1 MTGST
6 KTYDMAA
13 KSFSEHVNNR
23 VQELKQ
29 NSYKTIPAK
38 VISTKDYEELQCLS
52 VEFSIRDIFNR
63 KDASILESVRL
74 EKVFVRLP
82 KFGGWKFKY
91 PVSEGDLVI
100 LYWSHRDLSTF
111 LDGDGSSIAQ
121 PITEIGEL
129 NDCFIELG
137 FGTRK
142 NHNNPSLKNLIL
154 AQDAT
159 TLTITPKGDV
169 TMVTEGN
176 ISTTASGTHFLKSS
190 HLTIDNSVTINE
202 NLTVL
207 GNSDTEGNT
216 TTQGTT
222 ESAGIVTATSGVYAS
237 TYAGLGGGAASF
249 AVDMGINGT
258 VTINGVEVNTHT
270 HLDAEGRPT
279 GIMQ

>member
-1 MTGST
+1 MTGNT
-6 KTYDMAA
+6 RTYDMAA

-29 NSYKTIPAK
+29 NSYKTIPAT

-63 KDASILESVRL
+63 KDASVLESVRL

-82 KFGGWKFKY
+82 KFGGWKFMY
-91 PVSEGDLVI
+91 PVSEGDPVV

-142 NHNNPSLKNLIL
+142 NHNKPHLKNLIL
-154 AQDAT
+154 SQDAT
-159 TLTITPKGDV
+159 TLTITPAGDV

-176 ISTTASGTHFLKSS
+176 ISTTATGTHFLKSS

-207 GNSDTEGNT
+207 GNSTTEGNT

-222 ESAGIVTATSGVYAS
+222 ESTGIITATAGVHAS

-249 AVDMGINGT
+249 AVDMNINGT

-270 HLDAEGRPT
+270 HLDAEGRST